1 MFSYSTG
8 IFFESDTNPTVWHCS
23 FKLRIGSV
31 PRGGKSE
38 AILRILFLINFSF
51 VFYIIFIIMDLF
63 SLKYPKLRPMLKA
76 SANVLPK
83 GLQPPLYA
91 TRSILLPT
99 IA

>member
-1 MFSYSTG
+1 M
-8 IFFESDTNPTVWHCS
+8 
-23 FKLRIGSV
+23 

-38 AILRILFLINFSF
+38 VMIRILFLINFAF
-51 VFYIIFIIMDLF
+51 VFYIIFIVMDLF
-63 SLKYPKLRPMLKA
+63 SLKYPKLWPVLKA